1 MLPAPRLDPKDQPIT
16 KFQFPI
22 VGIGASAGGLDA
34 FTRLVGTIPEHSG
47 MAYVLVQHLS
57 PVHESNLTEIV
68 QKYTQVPV
76 QLISDNIQLKP
87 DQIYIIPPGR
97 MLTAVDGMLN
107 LEPINDKKIKI
118 IDIFF
123 SSLGVVHQSFAVGV
137 VLSGSLDDGT
147 LGLQIIKSN
156 GGLTFAQGDEAAF
169 DSMPKSAV
177 RSGAVD
183 FILPADQIIP
193 KLIAINHPFPAGYT
207 KQEIKK
213 KEPNEDEQVLKQL
226 LTVIRLRSSV
236 DFTNYKEST
245 IKRRIVRRMAL
256 NKIEKPK
263 EYLHFLRENKDEQD
277 ALYNDLLIS
286 VTSFFRDSKSF
297 DLLCSTIFPSLLDQR
312 SENEPFRIWIAGCAT
327 GQEAYSMAICIHEYL
342 GAKASIRKIQIFASD
357 VSDVA
362 ISRARSG
369 IYKKAELD
377 GVSPARLHKYFT
389 KLDGSYQVNK
399 NIREMCVFAHHNL
412 LKDPPFSKIDLLSCR
427 NVLIYF
433 EPVLQQRVLSI
444 FHYALNEKGYLMLG
458 KSETIGSSTDLFTS
472 IHQREKFYLSKGN
485 HGNYRTTTTV
495 KGEHS
500 LRDIDQEARDKSSEK
515 DLHRIADEI
524 LLASYMPASVLINQ
538 SMDVIEFR
546 GKTELWFTLPSGK
559 ASLNVLKM
567 AREGLSFEI
576 RNLLSLAKAKKVAA
590 SKKNISFKNQ
600 GRHYVDIDVIPLP
613 DGLEDYYLIVFN
625 PVADLDPMQGDPKGS
640 AHKINAAMGKRNE
653 QLENELTQTREDMRA
668 VTEIQEAAN
677 EELQSANEELL
688 SGNEEL
694 QSLNEE
700 LETSKEELQSSNEE
714 ITIVNEELLDR
725 NEQLHNSRRYT
736 EEVFNTIYDP
746 LIVLDKDFRI
756 LRATEGFYDMFKVA
770 ESDTDG
776 VSLFEFGKG
785 QWNTP
790 ILREHL
796 ENVLPKEGSVRA
808 FEVDHVF
815 ENIGRRIMKLTAT
828 EFESHTHKK
837 LILLSIHDIT
847 DRRRIEE
854 GLAEVERLLAESKER
869 LHFAIDSA
877 GIGIWD
883 YNPVTG
889 ELVWDSRCRELHGI
903 GQGKALDYSVF
914 LTQVYK
920 EDRTTVEEVIQQA
933 IHGRKKEKFDVEY
946 RTIVSQN
953 SEIRWVKSKGKVYF
967 DTHKKAIRFIGT
979 VMDNSLEKSI
989 QEKTRE
995 LLLKKDEFISV
1006 ASHEL
1011 KTPLTSLKAIVQV
1024 LGKLLGQKEDR
1035 KVQDLGQKAIK
1046 QIDKLSNLITDLLDV
1061 TKMQAG
1067 QLELDKSSFSII
1079 ELIDECVEQIGD
1091 RPDGYQIEVTGS
1103 QKISVYADKKRI
1115 EQVLMNLMTNAIKY
1129 APKSKLMKINVLPN
1143 DAQVEV
1149 AVTDFGIGINQS
1161 KLPFVFDRFFRVEET
1176 ARSFTGLGLGL
1187 YISSEIVKRHGG
1199 KFGVESE
1206 IGKGS
1211 TFWFT
1216 IPVKTINR

>member
-1 MLPAPRLDPKDQPIT
+1 MLPAPHLDPKSLPVS
-16 KFQFPI
+16 KLQFPI

-34 FTRLVGTIPEHSG
+34 FTRLVSTIPEDSG

-57 PVHESNLTEIV
+57 PVHESNLTEIL
-68 QKYTQVPV
+68 QKSTKVPI
-76 QLISDNIQLKP
+76 QLIADNIHLEP
-87 DQIYIIPPGR
+87 DQIYVIPPGR

-107 LEPINDKKIKI
+107 LEPIRDKKIKI
-118 IDIFF
+118 IDLFF

-147 LGLQIIKSN
+147 LGLQVIKSN
-156 GGLTFAQGDEAAF
+156 GGLTFAQDDEAAF

-207 KQEIKK
+207 KQEIQR
-213 KEPNEDEQVLKQL
+213 KEPDKDEQVLKQL
-226 LTVIRLRSSV
+226 FTVIRLRSSV
-236 DFTNYKEST
+236 DFTNYKPST

-263 EYLHFLRENKDEQD
+263 DYLHFLRENKDEQD

-286 VTSFFRDSKSF
+286 VTSFFRDTKSF
-297 DLLCSTIFPSLLDQR
+297 DLLCSTIFPNLLDQR

-342 GAKASIRKIQIFASD
+342 GDKASIRKIQIFASD

-369 IYKKAELD
+369 VYKKVDLE
-377 GVSPARLHKYFT
+377 GVSPARLEQYFT
-389 KLDGSYQVNK
+389 RLDGSYQVNK

-433 EPVLQQRVLSI
+433 EPVLQKKVLSI

-472 IHQREKFYLSKGN
+472 VHQREKFYLSKGN

-500 LRDIDQEARDKSSEK
+500 LRDIDQEARGKTSEK
-515 DLHRIADEI
+515 DLNKVADEI
-524 LLASYMPASVLINQ
+524 LLASYMPASVMVNQ

-546 GKTELWFTLPSGK
+546 GKTELWLTLPIGK

-567 AREGLSFEI
+567 AREGLSFEV
-576 RNLLSLAKAKKVAA
+576 RNLLSLANSKKVSV
-590 SKKNISFKNQ
+590 SKKNISFKNH
-600 GRHYVDIDVIPLP
+600 GRHYVNIDVIPLP
-613 DGLEDYYLIVFN
+613 DGLEEYYLIVFH
-625 PVADLDPMQGDPKGS
+625 PVADLDPLLSDPKEG
-640 AHKINAAMGKRNE
+640 ADKINAAMVKRNE

-746 LIVLDKDFRI
+746 LIVLDTDFRI
-756 LRATEGFYDMFKVA
+756 LRATAGFYDMFKVA
-770 ESDTDG
+770 QSDTEG
-776 VSLFEFGKG
+776 VFLYDFGDG
-785 QWNTP
+785 QWNIPT
-790 ILREHL
+790 LREQL
-796 ENVLPKEGSVRA
+796 ENVLPNVGSIRA

-815 ENIGRRIMKLTAT
+815 NDIGRRVMKLTAT
-828 EFESHTHKK
+828 EFESHTHKR
-837 LILLSIHDIT
+837 LILLAIHDIT
-847 DRRRIEE
+847 DSRKIEE
-854 GLAEVERLLAESKER
+854 GLVEVERLLAESKER
-869 LHFAIDSA
+869 LHFAIHSA

-903 GQGKALDYSVF
+903 GQGKAIDYSVF
-914 LTQVYK
+914 LAQVYK
-920 EDRTTVEEVIQQA
+920 EDRSTVDEVIQQA
-933 IHGRKKEKFDVEY
+933 IHGRKKEIIDVEY
-946 RTIVSQN
+946 RTIVPQN
-953 SEIRWVKSKGKVYF
+953 HEVRWVKSKGKVYF
-967 DTHKKAIRFIGT
+967 DTHKKATRFIGT
-979 VMDNSLEKSI
+979 VMDNSLEKSL

-1024 LGKLLGQKEDR
+1024 IGKLLAHKEDL

-1046 QIDKLSNLITDLLDV
+1046 QIDKLSDLITDLLDV

-1067 QLELDKSSFSII
+1067 QLELDKTSFSII
-1079 ELIDECVEQIGD
+1079 ELIDECADQIGG
-1091 RPDGYQIEVTGS
+1091 RPEGCKVEVTGS
-1103 QKISVYADKKRI
+1103 PKYRC
-1115 EQVLMNLMTNAIKY
+1115 MPIK
-1129 APKSKLMKINVLPN
+1129 NV
-1143 DAQVEV
+1143 
-1149 AVTDFGIGINQS
+1149 
-1161 KLPFVFDRFFRVEET
+1161 
-1176 ARSFTGLGLGL
+1176 
-1187 YISSEIVKRHGG
+1187 
-1199 KFGVESE
+1199 
-1206 IGKGS
+1206 
-1211 TFWFT
+1211 
-1216 IPVKTINR
+1216 